1 MEQDGPPRRR
11 TSRLEDGPQ
20 AARQKPSRHRKK
32 IELKR
37 LIELRRDLHAH
48 PELARQEYR
57 TTEVVVEILANAGLK
72 PRVLPS
78 GTGVVCDLGAVH
90 GPTVALRADLD
101 ALPILDEKSVEY
113 RSQYDGICHACGHDV
128 HTTILVGAA
137 LRLAQRQHELPG
149 RIRLIFQPAEES
161 TSSGSLDVMASG
173 AIENVDVMF
182 ALHCDPSATV
192 GNVGL
197 RVGEITSAQDHIT
210 VSLQGKGGHSARPH
224 LAPNPIDA
232 LGQIIVSLSDV
243 VNDQLLE
250 SQRMLIGFGSMHSAG
265 AKNAIPSYAEASG
278 TVRIPNKCVWPET
291 PQLIEEAI
299 AKLVAPFGV
308 EWKLDYKRVCPSV
321 VNDAAAVE
329 VVREVAENLLGK
341 SSIFE
346 APQSFGGE
354 DFSWYLQHVP
364 GALFRLGVRS
374 PDQIDYID
382 LHSSMFDIDERA
394 IAIGVEMMVNTAI
407 SALVARSSS

>member
-1 MEQDGPPRRR
+1 M
-11 TSRLEDGPQ
+11 
-20 AARQKPSRHRKK
+20 
-32 IELKR
+32 
-37 LIELRRDLHAH
+37 
-48 PELARQEYR
+48 
-57 TTEVVVEILANAGLK
+57 VVEILASAGLK

-78 GTGVVCDLGAVH
+78 GTGAVCELGAVH

-101 ALPILDEKSVEY
+101 ALPIRDEKSVEY
-113 RSQYDGICHACGHDV
+113 RSQYDGVCHACGHDV

-161 TSSGSLDVMASG
+161 SSSGSLDVIASG
-173 AIENVDVMF
+173 VTEDVDVMF

-210 VSLQGKGGHSARPH
+210 VSLRGKGGHSARPH
-224 LAPNPIDA
+224 LTPNPIDA
-232 LGQIIVSLSDV
+232 LGQIIVSLSDI

-250 SQRMLIGFGSMHSAG
+250 DQRMLIGFGSMHSVG
-265 AKNAIPSYAEASG
+265 TKNAIPSYAEASG

-291 PQLIEEAI
+291 PQLVEEAI
-299 AKLVAPFGV
+299 AKLIAPVGV
-308 EWKLDYKRVCPSV
+308 DWKLDYKRVCPSV
-321 VNDAAAVE
+321 VNDAAAVG
-329 VVREVAENLLGK
+329 VVRQVAENLLGK
-341 SSIFE
+341 SNIFE

-374 PDQIDYID
+374 PDQIDCID

-394 IAIGVEMMVNTAI
+394 IEIGVEMMVNTAI